1 MNKLKYFDKYQFIIG
16 ITTIASLII
25 SIILFIV
32 MVVTATPIYD
42 ENGALINLI
51 YNNIIQT
58 IFTIFFFLQLTAVV
72 WFIARTIT
80 YKMRVKEED
89 I

>member
-1 MNKLKYFDKYQFIIG
+1 MDKLKYFDRYQFIIG
-16 ITTIASLII
+16 ITAIASLII

-42 ENGALINLI
+42 ENGALINLT

-58 IFTIFFFLQLTAVV
+58 IFTIFFLLQSTAVV